1 MDMKKL
7 KRQFNYYVKRLN
19 ETMLNEITFIVARG
33 GAMTD
38 RPSNLFKNLNF
49 NKLIEEGLTRKIKGK
64 TVRITG
70 VEAVKIQIQSLK
82 NRTSRSIQNRRF
94 IDNYLTSLNKIGMDP
109 LQVKAIENALK
120 RTPIDK
126 IKYLTSKNLLPDI
139 YRNYASATDTDKLY
153 NEITRVLNPRKDN
166 QKLMNQINN
175 EYRNIKSK
183 QEVIKEHVK
192 AIWGQS

>member
-19 ETMLNEITFIVARG
+19 ETMLNERTFIVARG

-70 VEAVKIQIQSLK
+70 VEALKIQIQSLK

-183 QEVIKEHVK
+183 QEVIKEHVR

>member
-1 MDMKKL
+1 MDIKKL

-19 ETMLNEITFIVARG
+19 ETMLNERTFIVARG

-109 LQVKAIENALK
+109 LQIKAIENALK

-139 YRNYASATDTDKLY
+139 YRNYASATDTNKLY

-166 QKLMNQINN
+166 QKLMKQINN
-175 EYRNIKSK
+175 EYRTIKSK
-183 QEVIKEHVK
+183 QELIKEHVK

>member
-1 MDMKKL
+1 MKKL

-19 ETMLNEITFIVARG
+19 ETMLNERTFIVARG

-82 NRTSRSIQNRRF
+82 NRTSRSIQNRRY

-139 YRNYASATDTDKLY
+139 YRNYASASDTDKLY

-166 QKLMNQINN
+166 QKLMKQINN
-175 EYRNIKSK
+175 EYRTIKSK
-183 QEVIKEHVK
+183 QALIKEHVK

>member
-1 MDMKKL
+1 MDIKKL

-19 ETMLNEITFIVARG
+19 ETMLNERTFIVARG

-109 LQVKAIENALK
+109 LQIKAIENALK

-175 EYRNIKSK
+175 EYRTIKSK

>member
-19 ETMLNEITFIVARG
+19 ETMLNERTFIVARG

-109 LQVKAIENALK
+109 LQIKAVENALK

-139 YRNYASATDTDKLY
+139 YRNYASASDTDKLY
-153 NEITRVLNPRKDN
+153 NEITRVLNTRKDN
-166 QKLMNQINN
+166 QKLMKQINN
-175 EYRNIKSK
+175 EYRTIKSK
-183 QEVIKEHVK
+183 QKLIKEHVK

>member
-19 ETMLNEITFIVARG
+19 ETMLNERTFIVARG

-139 YRNYASATDTDKLY
+139 YRNYASASDTDKLY

-166 QKLMNQINN
+166 QKLMKQINN

-183 QEVIKEHVK
+183 QELIKEHVK

>member
-19 ETMLNEITFIVARG
+19 ETMLNERTFIVARG

-82 NRTSRSIQNRRF
+82 NRTSRSIQNRRY

-139 YRNYASATDTDKLY
+139 YRNYASASDTDKLY

-166 QKLMNQINN
+166 QKLMKQINN
-175 EYRNIKSK
+175 EYRTIKSK
-183 QEVIKEHVK
+183 QALIKEHVK